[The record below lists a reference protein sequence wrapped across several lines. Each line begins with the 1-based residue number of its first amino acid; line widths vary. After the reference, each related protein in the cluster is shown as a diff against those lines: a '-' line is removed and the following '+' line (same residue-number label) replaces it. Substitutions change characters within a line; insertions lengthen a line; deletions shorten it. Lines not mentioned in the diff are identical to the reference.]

1 MRSVQPPSTSPPRSP
16 TKGARST
23 IDGRSARALRTREAI
38 VDACIGLVEEGELRP
53 TAPRV
58 AERAGVSVR
67 SVFQHFADLPALH
80 IAVTERIVERVAVL
94 LHPVDPRSPLDERL
108 PAFVRHRG
116 ALLEAV
122 TPFRRAANVHG
133 PFAPEIQEALRLAT
147 DYLRDEVAGA
157 FQPELARVPA
167 RDRQEVLDGLSTA
180 LSWSAWDA
188 LRTDAGCSVEHAS
201 AVTTRMVTA
210 LLAASRVSRG
220 S

>member
-1 MRSVQPPSTSPPRSP
+1 MKPR
-16 TKGARST
+16 KAARPT

-94 LHPVDPRSPLDERL
+94 LHPVDPRAPLGERL
-108 PAFVRHRG
+108 PAFVRHRA

-133 PFAPEIQEALRLAT
+133 PFAPEIQRALRLANE
-147 DYLRDEVAGA
+147 YLREEVARA
-157 FQPELARVPA
+157 FQPEVARVPA
-167 RDRQEVLDGLSTA
+167 RDRREVVDGLSTA

-188 LRTDAGCSVEHAS
+188 LRTDAGCTVEQAS

-210 LLAASRVSRG
+210 LLAAAQPARPARPASRG

>member
-1 MRSVQPPSTSPPRSP
+1 MQPSPTSPPRSP
-16 TKGARST
+16 AKGARST

-94 LHPVDPRSPLDERL
+94 LHPIDPDMPLDERL
-108 PAFVRHRG
+108 PAFVRHRA

-147 DYLRDEVAGA
+147 DYLRDEVARA
-157 FQPELARVPA
+157 FEPELARVPA

-210 LLAASRVSRG
+210 LLVAARVSRG